1 MPDEQK
7 QAPRLTIRAV
17 KGATLVEFLA
27 AMAILSFA
35 IIPITVLVKNSIQG
49 TKKAGHLLTAVQLT
63 DGIMKNLMEMVDY
76 HDIIEPGG
84 DPDLT
89 EFTLGDTPVTSR
101 KDSTITVCDLS
112 PRKVNSITYNF
123 SLDVT
128 VLRPAFQVLETDDRK
143 KKFDRPGEGEYRTI
157 RHVKKLVLTTW
168 WEEQGARR
176 EFTVLCVKPNM

>member
-1 MPDEQK
+1 MPGGQK
-7 QAPRLTIRAV
+7 QAARLTIRAI

-35 IIPITVLVKNSIQG
+35 IIPITVLVRNSIQG
-49 TKKAGHLLTAVQLT
+49 TKKAGQLLTAVQLA

-84 DPDLT
+84 DPDRT
-89 EFTLGDTPVTSR
+89 EFTLDSTPITSR
-101 KDSTITVCDLS
+101 KDSGIIVCDLS
-112 PRKVNSITYNF
+112 PRTVANITYNF

-128 VLRPAFQVLETDDRK
+128 VLRPAFQVLETDNRK

-157 RHVKKLVLTTW
+157 RHVKKLAMTTW
-168 WEEQGARR
+168 WEEQGDRR
-176 EFTVLCVKPNM
+176 EFTVLCMKPNM